1 MTIKTLNTKY
11 KPQILN
17 DINLQ
22 KNMRNILDTLISIDD
37 IFLLINGPSDSGK
50 TTLLNCIIRDYY
62 GLSKEQNI
70 PENNI
75 IFINSLKEQGV
86 NYYRNEMKTFCQTS
100 STIHGKKKMVVIDDM
115 DTLNDQSQQ
124 VFRNYI
130 DKYKHNVNFICSCS
144 SIEKI
149 IESIQSRLYIF
160 TITHNSKSVN
170 KKIMNTI
177 IDNENIQIETKT
189 QDYLI
194 KISNNSIR
202 NIINNLEKIYLLS
215 KNSKNVDYDSC
226 INICSNISYIFFNN
240 YFENLK
246 NDKVEKSIK
255 LLYDLYDYGYS
266 VIDLLEFI
274 YQYIKKSELLDETQK
289 YISISIICKYITIFN
304 KIHEHNIELALFTN
318 DIYVKL
324 YKNN

>member
-1 MTIKTLNTKY
+1 MTIKTLNIKY
-11 KPQILN
+11 KPQKLD
-17 DINLQ
+17 DISLP
-22 KNMRNILDTLISIDD
+22 KNMRSILDTLISIDD
-37 IFLLINGPSDSGK
+37 FFLLINGPSDSGK

-130 DKYKHNVNFICSCS
+130 DKYKHNVNFICSCNS
-144 SIEKI
+144 MEKI

-160 TITHNSKSVN
+160 TIKHNSKAIN

-177 IDNENIQIETKT
+177 IDNENIHIDTKT

-215 KNSKNVDYDSC
+215 IKSKKVEHNSC
-226 INICSNISYIFFNN
+226 INVCSNISYIFFNN

-246 NDKVEKSIK
+246 NNNVEKSIK

-274 YQYIKKSELLDETQK
+274 YQYIKKSELLNETQK

-318 DIYVKL
+318 DIYEKL

>member
-17 DINLQ
+17 DISLQ

-50 TTLLNCIIRDYY
+50 TTLLNCILRDYY

-75 IFINSLKEQGV
+75 MFINSLKEQGV

-130 DKYKHNVNFICSCS
+130 DKYKHNVNFICSCNS
-144 SIEKI
+144 MEKI

-177 IDNENIQIETKT
+177 IDNEKIQIDTKT

-215 KNSKNVDYDSC
+215 INSKKVDYESC

-246 NDKVEKSIK
+246 NNNVEKSIK

-274 YQYIKKSELLDETQK
+274 YQYIKKSELLNETQK